1 MTVLHSGGKFDHK
14 SYKVSGGLHGVGV
27 SVVCALSEWLEVD
40 VFRNGMT
47 YHQRYIRG
55 VPTGPVAALGKVEKR
70 GTKVRFKADA
80 EIFETIDL
88 EYDVLSKR
96 CRELAFLNKGLRISL
111 HDERTGKSDSFCYE
125 DGIRAFVAHQ
135 NSNKEVIHEDIIY
148 LEGEEPESKV
158 LLEVAMQYNKEY
170 STDNVYSFANNINT
184 IHGGTHL
191 SGFKSALTRTFNKY
205 ARDHKLLKENDEPP
219 EGGDHLEGLV
229 AIVSIKLPDP
239 KFESQTKVKLSNTEV
254 EGIVQQIVNDKLGS
268 YCEETPQTAK
278 AVIMKSIQA
287 KAAREAARK
296 ARELIRR
303 KTVLSSGNLPGKLAD
318 CSSRDPDET
327 EIYIVEGE
335 SAGGSAK
342 QGRVRHFQAILP
354 IKGKILNVEKA
365 RLDKIVGS
373 DNIRPLII
381 ALGAG
386 IEGIGDSHNHLLL
399 VLGQRQKALLF
410 GEKIGDD
417 RHLIAHQRE
426 CADFLVH
433 GKAELLRYRS
443 FISHWFLHIKEQL
456 EALFEEFS
464 SFLVF
469 GFIDAA

>member
-1 MTVLHSGGKFDHK
+1 MYIGGTDGSGLHHLVYEVLDNSIDEALQGECSNIQLHLYTDGSISVLDDGRGIPVDMHETGRSALEVVMTVLHSGGKFDHK

-135 NSNKEVIHEDIIY
+135 NSSKEVIHEGIIY
-148 LEGEEPESKV
+148 LQGEEPESKV

-205 ARDHKLLKENDEPP
+205 ARDHKLLKERL
-219 EGGDHLEGLV
+219 G
-229 AIVSIKLPDP
+229 AIPR
-239 KFESQTKVKLSNTEV
+239 T
-254 EGIVQQIVNDKLGS
+254 
-268 YCEETPQTAK
+268 
-278 AVIMKSIQA
+278 
-287 KAAREAARK
+287 
-296 ARELIRR
+296 
-303 KTVLSSGNLPGKLAD
+303 
-318 CSSRDPDET
+318 SSR
-327 EIYIVEGE
+327 
-335 SAGGSAK
+335 S
-342 QGRVRHFQAILP
+342 
-354 IKGKILNVEKA
+354 
-365 RLDKIVGS
+365 
-373 DNIRPLII
+373 
-381 ALGAG
+381 
-386 IEGIGDSHNHLLL
+386 
-399 VLGQRQKALLF
+399 
-410 GEKIGDD
+410 
-417 RHLIAHQRE
+417 
-426 CADFLVH
+426 
-433 GKAELLRYRS
+433 
-443 FISHWFLHIKEQL
+443 
-456 EALFEEFS
+456 
-464 SFLVF
+464 
-469 GFIDAA
+469 